1 MGATAKVLSV
11 AFGRAMREERLNKGL
26 SQEELAFRCNLDRT
40 YISSV
45 ERGKVNPSIH
55 ITWLIAVGLDVSL
68 WVLIKS
74 AEELAS
80 IKEK

>member
-11 AFGRAMREERLNKGL
+11 VFGKAMREERLAKGF

-55 ITWLIAVGLDVSL
+55 IAWLIAVGLDVPL
-68 WVLIKS
+68 WILIKS
-74 AEELAS
+74 AEELAAN
-80 IKEK
+80 KEK

>member
-11 AFGRAMREERLNKGL
+11 AFGKAMRAERMKKAL
-26 SQEELAFRCNLDRT
+26 SQEELAFRCDLDRT

-55 ITWLIAVGLDVSL
+55 ITWLIARGLDVPL
-68 WVLIKS
+68 WVLIQS
-74 AEELAS
+74 AEELAAES
-80 IKEK
+80 EK

>member
-11 AFGRAMREERLNKGL
+11 AFGKAMRAERMNKGL

-55 ITWLIAVGLDVSL
+55 ITWLIAVALDVPL
-68 WVLIKS
+68 WLLVRS
-74 AEELAS
+74 AEELATMQ
-80 IKEK
+80 EN